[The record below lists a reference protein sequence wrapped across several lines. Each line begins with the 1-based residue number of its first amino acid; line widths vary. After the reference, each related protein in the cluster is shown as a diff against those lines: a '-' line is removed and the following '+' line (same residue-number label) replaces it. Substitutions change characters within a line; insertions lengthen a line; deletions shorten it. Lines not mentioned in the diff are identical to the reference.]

1 MTNYGWYPTDLI
13 NFASS
18 VCVKLFKV
26 SELKSYFFVITEN
39 QANSRSL
46 KVSVFSLRNKAL
58 KLCWLI
64 VCKASMHTWR
74 DKLSWRHGFQFHRES
89 HIPTVAQES
98 SISD

>member
-26 SELKSYFFVITEN
+26 SELKSCFFVITEN

-58 KLCWLI
+58 KLLLVNCLQSQH
-64 VCKASMHTWR
+64 VYLERLAVLASWVP
-74 DKLSWRHGFQFHRES
+74 
-89 HIPTVAQES
+89 IS
-98 SISD
+98 S